1 MFNDVWFWV
10 QLLVALSGFAAVAL
24 YGLYFALKLRKSFAF
39 SATAERLFLNTVIA
53 IPLGAAWYVLPFLPQ
68 PVLTRMG
75 GMGFRGFLAVDGAA
89 PAHPPFFPL
98 ELFGP
103 ADWMRIAI
111 GLAVLAGSLYFMV
124 GFARQNIKV
133 TFDDY
138 AKPKALLITGVY
150 KRVRHPGILT
160 QFFAAAALAVITGGA
175 YTLALLPLH
184 AAALYYSAVFEER
197 YVLIPLFNGQFE
209 AYRRTTPAFRCRL
222 AEAAGIA
229 LAAALCLAWMFPH
242 PSFSA

>member
-10 QLLVALSGFAAVAL
+10 QFLVALSGFAAVAL

-53 IPLGAAWYVLPFLPQ
+53 
-68 PVLTRMG
+68 VLTRMG
-75 GMGFRGFLAVDGAA
+75 GMGFSGFLAVDGAA

-103 ADWMRIAI
+103 ADWVRIAV

-138 AKPKALLITGVY
+138 AKPKALLVTGVY